1 MKRGGVWPGF
11 GGVLAALAL
20 VAAAIVFPLVTGVDV
35 KVLSLPPLFAEFRP
49 RVGIG
54 SIAAVAIA
62 VSVGVWGFRAAQR
75 LPWRMLLMLTALV
88 SAAWMLALDAIDGLS
103 HLGGELESDAE
114 YLPTAR
120 QIADEGFFSGASSL
134 LTRYVDRIPLASAH
148 NLPVHLAGHPPG
160 AVLFFALLVSLG
172 LSSTYAIGLVVTLI
186 AATIPLAIMCTCRN
200 LGIEARARILAP
212 FLATAPAAI
221 WSAVSADAVFA
232 AVGAWAIAALSAA
245 VAVRS
250 RVEEGRPAVTSRVR
264 VGWPA
269 VGWPAVGWSVVSGL
283 MLGLGTYMNYGFPL
297 LGAVVL
303 AVFAAARSIRPLPW
317 VIGGALLV
325 VGVFTVAGFFWWE
338 AYPALSQRYWDGFAS
353 SRPPTYW
360 MWANLAALI
369 CATGPGIGAGI
380 VETARGSRRA
390 MFSQHSNEAAHSSEA
405 DRRLRVV
412 VLLASSAVLM
422 VVAADLSNMS
432 RAEVERIWLFMV
444 PWLLVSLAAVP
455 DRSRSWLLGLNLVF
469 GLGLAHVAQ
478 SAW

>member
-1 MKRGGVWPGF
+1 MKRGGVRPGL
-11 GGVLAALAL
+11 GGVLAALVL
-20 VAAAIVFPLVTGVDV
+20 VAAAIAFPLVTGVDV
-35 KVLSLPPLFAEFRP
+35 KVLSFPPLFAEFRP

-62 VSVGVWGFRAAQR
+62 ASVVVWGFRAAQR
-75 LPWRMLLMLTALV
+75 LPWQMLLMLTALV
-88 SAAWMLALDAIDGLS
+88 SVAWMLALDAIDGLS
-103 HLGGELESDAE
+103 RLGGELESAEE

-134 LTRYVDRIPLASAH
+134 LTGYVDRIPLASAH

-200 LGIEARARILAP
+200 LGIEAHARTLAP

-221 WSAVSADAVFA
+221 WLAVSADAVFA
-232 AVGAWAIAALSAA
+232 AVGTWAIAALSAA

-250 RVEEGRPAVTSRVR
+250 RLDGGRRAVTSRIR
-264 VGWPA
+264 AGWPA
-269 VGWPAVGWSVVSGL
+269 VSWSAVSGL
-283 MLGLGTYMNYGFPL
+283 MLGVGTSMNYGFPL

-303 AVFAAARSIRPLPW
+303 AVFAVARSIRLLPW

-325 VGVFTVAGFFWWE
+325 VVIFTVAGFFWWE
-338 AYPALSQRYWDGFAS
+338 AYPVLNQRYWDGFAS

-369 CATGPGIGAGI
+369 CATGPGIGAGL
-380 VETARGSRRA
+380 VEMMRGSRRA
-390 MFSQHSNEAAHSSEA
+390 MFSRHSNDAEHSNDAH
-405 DRRLRVV
+405 RHLRVV
-412 VLLASSAVLM
+412 VLLASSAVVM
-422 VVAADLSNMS
+422 VVVADLSNMS

-444 PWLLVSLAAVP
+444 PWLLISLAAVP
-455 DRSRSWLLGLNLVF
+455 VRARSWLLGLNLVF
-469 GLGLAHVAQ
+469 GLGLAHIAQ